1 MWWKGMAHMVAH
13 WGERPEPGSIVRCLH
28 ELVTRGPWDL
38 EIAAAMYAHGYDEVK
53 WAEGQGVLAE
63 LVTDEASPD
72 TSLSAAVRW
81 YEEAATIAQQ
91 ALASKPRLLQKLGVV
106 VGGLELL

>member
-1 MWWKGMAHMVAH
+1 MAHMVAH
-13 WGERPEPGSIVRCLH
+13 WKERPDPGAVVRNLH

-63 LVTDEASPD
+63 LVTNEASAD
-72 TSLSAAVRW
+72 TSLSVAIGW
-81 YEEAATIAQQ
+81 YEEAAAIAQQ
-91 ALASKPRLLQKLGVV
+91 ALASKPRLLQKLGVAIA
-106 VGGLELL
+106 GSELL